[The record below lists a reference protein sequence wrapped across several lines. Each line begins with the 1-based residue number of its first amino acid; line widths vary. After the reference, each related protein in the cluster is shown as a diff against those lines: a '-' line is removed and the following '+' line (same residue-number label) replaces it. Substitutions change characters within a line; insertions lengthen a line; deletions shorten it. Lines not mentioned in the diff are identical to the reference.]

1 MAHGHP
7 DAWGYPI
14 GHLWQ
19 EASIVIE
26 RIDGERAMTAQMF
39 QLAISAIPS
48 LGITPESTKDA
59 QKRFADAVR
68 QAIGEP

>member
-19 EASIVIE
+19 EAGIVID
-26 RIDGERAMTAQMF
+26 RIDGERTMNAQMF
-39 QLAISAIPS
+39 QLAISTIPN
-48 LGITPESTKDA
+48 LGMTPEFLKDA
-59 QKRFADAVR
+59 QRRFADVVR
-68 QAIGEP
+68 ESIGGR